1 MAEGFI
7 YWHQG
12 LFLQPQHFQ
21 ITNRQFTD
29 LMGPMMASL
38 RPFFWG
44 LAAGGVNEA
53 ALAAGRLEIAA
64 ISLLLPNNAKMIE
77 FPGNAVCAGRQIPL
91 ASIPVDGKIA
101 VYVGLR
107 SIKSGEA
114 NVTVAETR
122 DQMAAAPTRL
132 AVPVEPELVPDTYSN
147 GPPAQIRRMSYV
159 LNLVFEDELAQAGDM
174 DLIPVAR
181 LVRQG
186 DKVALDSAFVPP
198 CLTLNVSPLLSSV
211 IKELRDQVLGKARQ
225 LEGYKNVAG
234 RGEASGETT
243 VLLMGLRV
251 LSLFAARLDQAVEN
265 PCLSPWEAYGM
276 LRELVAELS
285 VFSLDVSPLGENW
298 QNEKMAPDYSHTDLG
313 HCFSTTR
320 DLILHLLDGISA
332 GPRFLTRFEFRDPY
346 WTAEIPN
353 QILTETQ
360 ATGSDFWL
368 VLNSATAEAQALRDS
383 ASRMLKLSATSG
395 MGSLLV
401 RALPGLS
408 LSVSAGPPA
417 GLPRR
422 HGAFYF
428 RIDRESPLWDEVAKG
443 GSISIYWPEAPS
455 DLEAQLAVIT
465 R

>member
-1 MAEGFI
+1 MAEGPI

-21 ITNRQFTD
+21 ISNRQVAD
-29 LMGPMMASL
+29 LLAPMIASL

-44 LAAGGVNEA
+44 VAGGGVNEA

-64 ISLLLPNNAKMIE
+64 LNLLLPNNARMIE
-77 FPGNAVCAGRQIPL
+77 FPGNAVCAGRQIPV
-91 ASIPVDGKIA
+91 ASIPVDGKIV
-101 VYVGLR
+101 VYAGLR
-107 SIKSGEA
+107 AFKPGEA

-122 DQMAAAPTRL
+122 EQLAAAPTRL
-132 AVPVEPELVPDTYSN
+132 AVPMEPELVPDTYSN
-147 GPPAQIRRMSYV
+147 GPPAQIRRMFYV
-159 LNLVFEDELAQAGDM
+159 LNLVFEDELAQVGDM
-174 DLIPVAR
+174 DLVPVAR
-181 LVRQG
+181 LIRQG
-186 DKVALDSAFVPP
+186 DQVVLDPAFAPP

-211 IKELRDQVLGKARQ
+211 IKELRDRVLGKARQ

-234 RGEASGETT
+234 RAEASGETT

-285 VFSLDVSPLGENW
+285 VFSLDISPLGENW
-298 QNEKMAPDYSHTDLG
+298 QEEKLAPAYSHADLA

-320 DLILHLLDGISA
+320 DLILHLLDGLSA

-346 WTAEIPN
+346 WTAEIPK

-360 ATGSDFWL
+360 NSGSDFWL
-368 VLNSATAEAQALRDS
+368 VLNSAAAEPQAMRDS

-401 RALPGLS
+401 RALPGIPLAA
-408 LSVSAGPPA
+408 SAVPPA

-428 RIDRESPLWDEVAKG
+428 RVGQESPLWDEVAKG